1 VDLVEQPPAHMSLG
15 SLETRL
21 CDLSS
26 SLPCGPPSAQAE
38 RLALEDE
45 LANLP
50 TVASSEG
57 ADVPPV
63 DGPEGFMDS
72 LASDAPYD
80 IDLVSNFASD
90 VAVDPLSLDEFIEL

>member
-1 VDLVEQPPAHMSLG
+1 V
-15 SLETRL
+15 
-21 CDLSS
+21 
-26 SLPCGPPSAQAE
+26 
-38 RLALEDE
+38 
-45 LANLP
+45 
-50 TVASSEG
+50 
-57 ADVPPV
+57 DVPPV